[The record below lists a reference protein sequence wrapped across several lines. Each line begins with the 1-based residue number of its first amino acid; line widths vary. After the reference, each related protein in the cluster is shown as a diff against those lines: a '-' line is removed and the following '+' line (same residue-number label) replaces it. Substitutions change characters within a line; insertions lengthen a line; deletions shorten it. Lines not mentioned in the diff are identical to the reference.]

1 MTISISRYVDI
12 TSGVGGDGGVP
23 RREFGLRQFT
33 QNPLVPAGAV
43 VSFTQL
49 ADVQKFFGTAAD
61 EYKAAEKY
69 FGFVSKQISSPKRM
83 SVVRWHPAAVAPAVY
98 GSPILTGVG
107 AFAAITAGT
116 LAISVT
122 GAEPVE
128 ITAIDFSS
136 AVTMA
141 DVATVLQTKIRAAS
155 LPQLATATVLY
166 ETNQGALIL
175 TGAVATPGDTLTFED
190 SGADDVGVITG
201 WRTGLQISQIG
212 AAGATAA
219 ETVANSANEDD
230 NFGSFEFTGS
240 VVPTALNDIKAI
252 AAWNHAQNV
261 KFIYCVAVSAAVGAS
276 YSQELIGYSGT
287 ALTLRAANDDGS
299 DHPEQIPAEILGA
312 TNFNRTAASQNY
324 MFYQFSNRLFA
335 VDSNTAADTWDALRV
350 NYIGRTQTGGQ
361 KLAFYQKGYLMG
373 GSTAPIDMAVYTGE
387 MWLKDAFVSTIM
399 GGFLALPSMPANAEG
414 RITLL
419 SLMQDP
425 IDQALSNGVISV
437 GKELD
442 AAQRAYVSQV
452 TGNAD
457 AWRQVESK
465 GYWIDAAIVK
475 SVENGVTTYTA
486 EYILVYGKND
496 QIRKVTGSNILI

>member
-1 MTISISRYVDI
+1 MTISITRYVDI
-12 TSGVGGDGGVP
+12 TSGVGGEAGVP

-49 ADVQKFFGTAAD
+49 TDVQKYFGTAAD

-69 FGFVSKQISSPKRM
+69 FGFVSKQITSPKRM

-98 GSPILTGVG
+98 GSPISVG
-107 AFAAITAGT
+107 ASAFAAITTGT
-116 LAISVT
+116 LAISVS
-122 GAEPVE
+122 GAEPAE
-128 ITAIDFSS
+128 ITAIDFST
-136 AVTMA
+136 ALTMA
-141 DVATVLQTKIRAAS
+141 DVATILQTKIRTSA

-166 ETNQGALIL
+166 ETNRGVLIL
-175 TGAVATPGDTLTFED
+175 TGAVATPGDTLTFEN
-190 SGADDVGVITG
+190 SGADDLGAMTG
-201 WRTGLQISQIG
+201 WLTGLQVNQTG
-212 AAGATAA
+212 AAGVTAQEA
-219 ETVANSANEDD
+219 VANSADEDD
-230 NFGSFEFTGS
+230 NFGSFEFTGT
-240 VVPTALNDIKAI
+240 VIPTTLPAIVAI

-261 KFIYCVAVSAAVGAS
+261 KFIYCLAVSGAIGAS
-276 YSQELIGYSGT
+276 YSAALIGYSGT
-287 ALTLRAANDDGS
+287 ALTLLAANDDGS

-312 TNFNRTAASQNY
+312 TNFNRPAASQNY

-335 VDSNTAADTWDALRV
+335 VDSNSAADIWDPLRV

-425 IDQALSNGVISV
+425 IDQALTNGVISV
-437 GKELD
+437 GKEFD
-442 AAQRAYVSQV
+442 ATQRAYITQV
-452 TGNAD
+452 TGSSD
-457 AWRQVESK
+457 AWRQVQSK
-465 GYWIDAAIVK
+465 GYWIDAAVVK
-475 SVENGVTTYTA
+475 TVENGVTTYTA
-486 EYILVYGKND
+486 EYVLVYGKND
-496 QIRKVTGSNILI
+496 QIRKVTGSDILI